1 MRFVFFVLSVLPWC
15 AFGQRIPVVGYEFVP
30 SSEAAI
36 SFRYPVLFTGDSV
49 IDHTIDQDLKTRFLG
64 DEYAAVPLDEALARW
79 ASDIIVYL
87 DYQVHYASED
97 LVSIS
102 IEYEGCGAYCSFSK
116 ENFTYSLRDGRW
128 LALEDIVKLED
139 EFLEQ
144 IAADK
149 NAAFR
154 EELELLTTMLA
165 DEEFELDEETYL
177 WAKNYYEGCSAEFSP
192 SVFLLHQDYLELIV
206 PCFLPNAIKNLS
218 PHISLKYFYK
228 DIDHLLLIK
237 FHE

>member
-1 MRFVFFVLSVLPWC
+1 MRFLFFVLSVLPWC
-15 AFGQRIPVVGYEFVP
+15 SFGQRIPVVGYEFVP

-97 LVSIS
+97 LVSLS
-102 IEYEGCGAYCSFSK
+102 LEYEGCGAYCSFSRSY
-116 ENFTYSLRDGRW
+116 FTYSLRDGRW
-128 LALEDIVKLED
+128 LALVDVVKLD
-139 EFLEQ
+139 SDFLQ
-144 IAADK
+144 KITADK
-149 NAAFR
+149 DAAFEVGFENMVALLS
-154 EELELLTTMLA
+154 EEGA
-165 DEEFELDEETYL
+165 DLDKDTYE
-177 WAKNYYEGCSAEFSP
+177 WAKGYIENCRQDFSP
-192 SVFLLHQDYLELIV
+192 YEYLLHKDYLEIFA

-218 PHISLKYFYK
+218 PHISLKYLYK
-228 DIDHLLLIK
+228 DLEGQLKMEIK
-237 FHE
+237 